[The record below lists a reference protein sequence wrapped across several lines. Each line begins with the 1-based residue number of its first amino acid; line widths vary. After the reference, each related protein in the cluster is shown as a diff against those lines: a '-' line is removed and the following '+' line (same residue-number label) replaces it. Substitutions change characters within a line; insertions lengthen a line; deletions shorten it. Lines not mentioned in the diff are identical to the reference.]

1 MINMQWLSV
10 VPVTF
15 DKSEPMFLLGTLRSG
30 SELRDFGG
38 PIYRDESGGLNEAP
52 QAAAARFAVSNSN
65 GLFGSVE
72 QVRRSLKLDYRVTVA
87 RQGYVYLMV
96 VKAGMAKYL
105 PSIHSCNDRYIRSLC
120 SAPELEAG
128 MTMRRIDWYR
138 MSDLR
143 VAANVGTARAEDGSR
158 IRLCPQ
164 TLESVR
170 HVFAH
175 LVFVMA
181 DQSIRKRVDYA
192 EPADESVSL

>member
-1 MINMQWLSV
+1 MQWLSV
-10 VPVTF
+10 IPVTF
-15 DKSEPMFLLGTLRSG
+15 DKTEPLFMLGTLRSG

-38 PIYRDESGGLNEAP
+38 PVSRDESGGLSEAP

-96 VKAGMAKYL
+96 VKIGMAKYL
-105 PSIHSCNDRYIRSLC
+105 PSIHACNDRYIRSLC

-128 MTMRRIDWYR
+128 MAMRRIDWFR

-143 VAANVGTARAEDGSR
+143 TAANVGTARSEDGTR
-158 IRLCPQ
+158 IRLCPE

-175 LVFVMA
+175 LVFVVA
-181 DQSIRKRVDYA
+181 DQTIRKRVEYC
-192 EPADESVSL
+192 EPPFNPIS